1 MAASDLALND
11 ALWAV
16 ALVSSPRS
24 LRSLSHASRSV
35 HGLLSPVAERT
46 ARMTELTR
54 ALGSLPL
61 QFHFPLS
68 TVSHDWLSEAVR
80 YFGTMKILRWRE
92 KAGELAGW
100 VPTEEET
107 WQLQSRQALMSILAC
122 AKWTLE
128 RVAPAKPLLFGAT
141 LRPATDSDRVTF
153 APLAFEWAEGP
164 AADPLQLA
172 LQLSMST
179 EEVKLQVEMI
189 SGGWSDWS
197 ESWSLEAGTLQVE
210 MSIAICGQDEGD
222 KLMLHQALGAE
233 CLEVTGVFGA
243 LPCPVYSRWPFEMI
257 DFQIRIRQRQSTN
270 GRLSCRCETLR
281 CTACGIASM
290 AHMERGPGSHD
301 FSSGHGQ
308 GPLGAP

>member
-16 ALVSSPRS
+16 ALISSPRS

-80 YFGTMKILRWRE
+80 YFGKMKILRWRE

-107 WQLQSRQALMSILAC
+107 WQLQSRQALISILAC

-141 LRPATDSDRVTF
+141 LRPATDSDGRVTF

-210 MSIAICGQDEGD
+210 MSIAICGQEGGQ
-222 KLMLHQALGAE
+222 LMLHQALGAK
-233 CLEVTGVFGA
+233 CLEVTGETHHRNAAEKLIAVVCLSQLRWGA
-243 LPCPVYSRWPFEMI
+243 DAPAWRPRELR
-257 DFQIRIRQRQSTN
+257 
-270 GRLSCRCETLR
+270 RLETRGL
-281 CTACGIASM
+281 M
-290 AHMERGPGSHD
+290 A
-301 FSSGHGQ
+301 
-308 GPLGAP
+308 A